1 MQNQASKKK
10 VSSVWL
16 NLAAI
21 VLGAVIGIVFGE
33 KACQYKFIGT
43 IWLNCIKLIMVP
55 LVLCMVVTAIGGQK
69 DLTSLGRIAVRT
81 LAYYMVT
88 TVIAILIG
96 IGVAYLFKPGVGF
109 SVVASS
115 AGAKPIKMI
124 SLSAESFFTGLF
136 PSNLFK
142 TLTNGDVLGT
152 LVIAIM
158 FGIAVI
164 RIKDPAKKDVV
175 LRAFEGINAL
185 INEYLRI
192 VISFSPIGV
201 LFLMADSFGKYGITV
216 FTTMAKFFGTFYA
229 GLALQVVLV
238 YGIFLFVFARMSV
251 FAFLRDASPVWSFTL
266 ATCSSTANIPNS
278 LKTAKEVFNVPDNIA
293 NFSIPL
299 GANLNY
305 DGLSMAFS
313 CVLITVAQMNGITFD
328 AGTLIHALLVALLL
342 SSCGSGIPGG
352 GVVKIMTIV
361 GTFGLP
367 TEFVGMLAGFY
378 RFFDM
383 GITTVNCLGDM
394 AGTICVARS
403 EERRAQRQNGGV
415 AA

>member
-1 MQNQASKKK
+1 
-10 VSSVWL
+10 
-16 NLAAI
+16 
-21 VLGAVIGIVFGE
+21 
-33 KACQYKFIGT
+33 
-43 IWLNCIKLIMVP
+43 
-55 LVLCMVVTAIGGQK
+55 MVVHAG
-69 DLTSLGRIAVRT
+69 DL
-81 LAYYMVT
+81 
-88 TVIAILIG
+88 
-96 IGVAYLFKPGVGF
+96 
-109 SVVASS
+109 
-115 AGAKPIKMI
+115 
-124 SLSAESFFTGLF
+124 
-136 PSNLFK
+136 
-142 TLTNGDVLGT
+142 
-152 LVIAIM
+152 
-158 FGIAVI
+158 
-164 RIKDPAKKDVV
+164 
-175 LRAFEGINAL
+175 
-185 INEYLRI
+185 
-192 VISFSPIGV
+192 
-201 LFLMADSFGKYGITV
+201 
-216 FTTMAKFFGTFYA
+216 
-229 GLALQVVLV
+229 LQN
-238 YGIFLFVFARMSV
+238 S
-251 FAFLRDASPVWSFTL
+251 
-266 ATCSSTANIPNS
+266 PNS

-403 EERRAQRQNGGV
+403 EERRAQRQDGG
-415 AA
+415 AAA